1 MKFDYLIYIGRF
13 QPFHQGHLTL
23 VQQALTQA
31 KKLLILCGSAHQ
43 PRSINNPWSVVER
56 EAMIRSALPQEA
68 QERIVVCGISD
79 RMYNDQKWVGDV
91 QDTVHSVLNHGAP
104 AELLSIGLV
113 APPQDEGFL
122 DLFPQWP
129 QLALPEIEPLYSF
142 KLRDRYFSDQGL
154 DEGLVPGS
162 VRAWLNEFKRTDA
175 FTDLA
180 EEWRFIHDYRQA
192 WSCAPHAPIFVTT
205 DAVVIQSGHVLLV
218 KRRARPGKG
227 LWALPGGFVNQD
239 ETLQA
244 AMLRELREE
253 TKLKVPLPV
262 LIGSIKSARVFD
274 HPNRSVRGRTIT
286 HAFLIEL
293 APGDLPKVKGGD
305 DADKARWFALSEF
318 KKMQEQL
325 FEDHFHIVD
334 YFLGQI

>member
-1 MKFDYLIYIGRF
+1 MKFAYLIYIGRF

-23 VQQALTQA
+23 VEQALTQA
-31 KKLLILCGSAHQ
+31 KKLVILCGSAQQ
-43 PRSINNPWSVVER
+43 PRSINNPWSVSER
-56 EAMIRSALPQEA
+56 EAMIRSALPKDV
-68 QERIVVCGISD
+68 QERVVVCGISD

-91 QDTVHSVLNHGAP
+91 QDTIHSILNQGTP
-104 AELLSIGLV
+104 EVGPIGLV

-142 KLRDRYFSDQGL
+142 KLRDRYFNQQDLEVGVVPKSVNDWL
-154 DEGLVPGS
+154 D
-162 VRAWLNEFKRTDA
+162 EFKRTA
-175 FTDLA
+175 SFVELA
-180 EEWRFIHDYRQA
+180 AEWQFIQNYREA
-192 WSCAPHAPIFVTT
+192 WACAPHPPIFVTT

-227 LWALPGGFVNQD
+227 LWALPGGFVEQN

-262 LIGSIKSARVFD
+262 LVGSIKSSRVFD

-305 DADKARWFALSEF
+305 DAEKAKWFPLSEF

-325 FEDHFHIVD
+325 LEDHFHIVD

>member
-1 MKFDYLIYIGRF
+1 MKFAYLIYIGRF

-23 VQQALTQA
+23 VEQALTQA
-31 KKLLILCGSAHQ
+31 KKLVILCGSAQQ
-43 PRSINNPWSVVER
+43 PRSINNPWSVSER
-56 EAMIRSALPQEA
+56 EAMIRSALPKDV
-68 QERIVVCGISD
+68 QERVVVCGISD

-91 QDTVHSVLNHGAP
+91 QDTIHSILNLGTP
-104 AELLSIGLV
+104 EVGSIGLV

-129 QLALPEIEPLYSF
+129 QFALPEIEPLYSF
-142 KLRDRYFSDQGL
+142 KLRDRYFNQQDLGV
-154 DEGLVPGS
+154 GVVPKS
-162 VRAWLNEFKRTDA
+162 VNDWLNEFKGTA
-175 FTDLA
+175 SFVELA
-180 EEWRFIHDYRQA
+180 AEWQFIQNYREA
-192 WSCAPHAPIFVTT
+192 WACAPHPPIFVTT

-227 LWALPGGFVNQD
+227 LWALPGGFVEQN
-239 ETLQA
+239 EPLQA

-262 LIGSIKSARVFD
+262 LVGSIKSSRVFD

-305 DADKARWFALSEF
+305 DAEKAKWFPLSEF

-325 FEDHFHIVD
+325 LEDHFHIVD

>member
-13 QPFHQGHLTL
+13 QPFHQGHMTL
-23 VQQALTQA
+23 VEQALTQA

-43 PRSINNPWSVVER
+43 PRSINNPWSVTER
-56 EAMIRSALPQEA
+56 EAMIRASLPQDLQA
-68 QERIVVCGISD
+68 RVVVCGISD

-91 QDTVHSVLNHGAP
+91 QDTVHFLINHADSD
-104 AELLSIGLV
+104 AVSIGLV

-129 QLALPEIEPLYSF
+129 QVPLPEIEPLYSF
-142 KLRDRYFSDQGL
+142 KLRDRYFNHQAW
-154 DEGLVPGS
+154 DEGVVPNG
-162 VRAWLNEFKRTDA
+162 VGAWLAGFKQTA
-175 FTDLA
+175 AYGELA
-180 EEWRFIHDYRQA
+180 EEWRFIQTYREA
-192 WSCAPHAPIFVTT
+192 WACAPHPPIFVTT

-227 LWALPGGFVNQD
+227 LWALPGGFVEQN

-244 AMLRELREE
+244 AMLRELKEE

-262 LIGSIKSARVFD
+262 LIGSIKSSRVFD

-293 APGDLPKVKGGD
+293 VPGDLPKVKGGD
-305 DADKARWFALSEF
+305 DAEKAKWFPLSEF

-325 FEDHFHIVD
+325 LEDHFHIVD